1 MFNTVL
7 ITREWQPVLAPFV
20 SRYVEI
26 EGSPLHVADYGG
38 AGTPLVCVHG
48 LGGSHINWVAVAGG
62 LARLGHVT
70 ALDLPG
76 FGFSPVA
83 GGESTM
89 EAHRRTLDGYLR
101 SLGEPA
107 VLVANSMG
115 AALSILQTAASPD
128 TVRALVLVSPASP
141 RARGVWPD
149 REVTTLFSL
158 YLVPGGALGAVM
170 ARRKLMTPEEIAR
183 WTLDLCA
190 CHADRVAPDVL
201 AAHVEVATRR
211 VQFPGID
218 RALVRTARSMLRLL
232 ARQATFDRAVSAITA
247 PTLLLQGRAD
257 RLVRYESALR
267 LEALRPDWDVRF
279 LDDVG
284 HVAMLEIPAT
294 FVDLVTGWLEQ
305 RMAA

>member
-1 MFNTVL
+1 M
-7 ITREWQPVLAPFV
+7 LAPFV

-26 EGSPLHVADYGG
+26 EGAPVHVADYAGEG
-38 AGTPLVCVHG
+38 APVVCVHG
-48 LGGSHINWVAVAGG
+48 LGGSHINWVSVAGG
-62 LARLGHVT
+62 LARLGQVT

-83 GGESTM
+83 VRKPTM
-89 EAHRRTLDGYLR
+89 ETHRRTLDGYLR

-149 REVTTLFSL
+149 PEVTALFSI
-158 YLVPGGALGAVM
+158 YLVPGGALGAVT

-183 WTLDLCA
+183 WTLDLCSS
-190 CHADRVAPDVL
+190 HAYRVAPDVL
-201 AAHVEVATRR
+201 AAHVEMTERR
-211 VQFPGID
+211 GHFPGVD
-218 RALVRTARSMLRLL
+218 RAQVRTARSMLRLL
-232 ARQATFDRAVSAITA
+232 ARRAAFDRAVSAITA

-267 LEALRPDWDVRF
+267 LGALRPDWDVRI

-294 FVDLVTGWLEQ
+294 FVDLVTGWLDK